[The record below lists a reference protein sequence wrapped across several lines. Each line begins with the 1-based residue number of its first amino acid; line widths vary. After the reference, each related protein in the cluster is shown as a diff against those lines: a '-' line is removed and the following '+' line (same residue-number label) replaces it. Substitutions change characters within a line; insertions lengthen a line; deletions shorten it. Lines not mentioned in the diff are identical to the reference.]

1 MKVIKTLEDG
11 GILRATWY
19 DVQITAIRR
28 GITVKMDMHNPG
40 NDATPEDYGP
50 FDDGM
55 KVII

>member
-1 MKVIKTLEDG
+1 
-11 GILRATWY
+11 
-19 DVQITAIRR
+19 
-28 GITVKMDMHNPG
+28 MDMHNPG